1 MRVMFRTTQNRN
13 SMSREVS
20 CLLEKYPNDLKLK
33 EVEEKVN
40 RSYKHLL
47 TITNEKIS
55 NSHNF
60 YEAELNKIS
69 DCLSKGGKNI
79 LKITLTLMRL

>member
-40 RSYKHLL
+40 GSYKHLL
-47 TITNEKIS
+47 TITNEKI
-55 NSHNF
+55 
-60 YEAELNKIS
+60 NK
-69 DCLSKGGKNI
+69 
-79 LKITLTLMRL
+79 